1 MKETD
6 IQNQIWMALSE
17 HGFVIRQNTG
27 NFLTADGRRIV
38 CGVKGLSDLLFIGNG
53 FVAFIEVKTDSGR
66 PTKEQI
72 GFINAVRRLGHRAGI
87 CRSVSD
93 ALRLIGGDSDDVG

>member
-6 IQNQIWMALSE
+6 IQNRIRMALSE
-17 HGFVIRQNTG
+17 HGIVIRQNTG

-72 GFINAVRRLGHRAGI
+72 SFINAVRRLGHRAGI

-93 ALRLIGGDSDDVG
+93 ALQLIGVDTDDVG